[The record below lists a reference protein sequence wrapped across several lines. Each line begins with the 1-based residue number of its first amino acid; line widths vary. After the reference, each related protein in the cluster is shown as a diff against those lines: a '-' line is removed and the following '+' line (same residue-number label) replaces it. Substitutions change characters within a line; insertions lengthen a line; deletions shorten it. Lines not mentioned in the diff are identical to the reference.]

1 VSVAGNPGVAVEREL
16 AVELAVEI
24 GLNGQKSSLSPGS
37 LAAPR
42 FSGPLDLLL
51 EIVRRN
57 GYPLDQLPLAEI
69 TRQFLVYLQQSHA
82 QNLDLGSD
90 FFDTASWLVL
100 LKSRALLPQS
110 SHSREVRPE
119 EELRRALLD
128 HERIEQWSGLL
139 GERLEQTGLG
149 SGSRIASG
157 SAAEEGDDADAVTRQ
172 PPTVQDLL
180 ASARRALAAAHSY
193 PEPDTAMTIDEAL
206 STLTA
211 RLAALTPE
219 CASPTED
226 WLGIMQPAATRCA
239 LLLALL
245 ELARLG
251 QVCVFQTGPFARV
264 WIKRPAPPSVD

>member
-1 VSVAGNPGVAVEREL
+1 
-16 AVELAVEI
+16 
-24 GLNGQKSSLSPGS
+24 
-37 LAAPR
+37 
-42 FSGPLDLLL
+42 
-51 EIVRRN
+51 
-57 GYPLDQLPLAEI
+57 
-69 TRQFLVYLQQSHA
+69 
-82 QNLDLGSD
+82 
-90 FFDTASWLVL
+90 
-100 LKSRALLPQS
+100 
-110 SHSREVRPE
+110 
-119 EELRRALLD
+119 
-128 HERIEQWSGLL
+128 
-139 GERLEQTGLG
+139 
-149 SGSRIASG
+149 
-157 SAAEEGDDADAVTRQ
+157 
-172 PPTVQDLL
+172 VQDLL